1 MVLGPMRER
10 IHALVDQLPD
20 GDLADVEQFLESF
33 AGADPALR
41 AALMAPI
48 DDEPLTSDEIAV
60 IDQAK
65 REIAR
70 GEYVMDDE
78 LDALLSLPTE

>member
-10 IHALVDQLPD
+10 IHALVDQHPD
-20 GDLADVEQFLESF
+20 GDLADVEQYLESF
-33 AGADPALR
+33 SVADPAHR